1 MDTSTSGT
9 IILGAGLAGLSA
21 GCVLCRAGRQ
31 VCVVERDPEVGGL
44 ARTVHHRG
52 FRFDLGGHR
61 FIAKDRTTEQFVRTI
76 LDGNILVVP
85 RKSKIYLQ
93 QKYFDYPLRP
103 ANAVLGLGPGT
114 TLRLL
119 ADYGRQQVAN
129 LIRPSL
135 PLSLE
140 DWVVSKFGRAMYD
153 LYFREYSEKVWGLP
167 CGQISKEWAAK
178 RIDGLS
184 LWEAIK
190 NAFSKRNNKN
200 ITTLAD
206 RFLYPPRGIGA
217 IPDAMRQVI
226 EETNTVL
233 THTRVIRVEHKGFTV
248 KNVMIGAGSHRD
260 YLHGDHCVSSI
271 PVTQLVQML
280 HPAAPNDVLE
290 AAAQLAYRDLVVVTI
305 MLNRERVTE
314 LTWIYIPGKEIP
326 FGRIHEPKNWSQ
338 GMAPE
343 GKTHL
348 VTEFFCTRGD
358 STWNSCDEE
367 LTAGTVDHLCAMG
380 FIDRDEVFDTSVVR
394 VPQAYPLFTIDYQ
407 KHQNTIMAYLR
418 NFKNLHCIGRGGMFR
433 YYNMDHAIESGLRT
447 AEAIL
452 QQPRRVAERERQ
464 HAGGRRNK

>member
-1 MDTSTSGT
+1 MTFTGIECGLPESTDCILFSTMDTSKSET
-9 IILGAGLAGLSA
+9 IIFGAGLAGLSA
-21 GCVLCRAGRQ
+21 GCVLSRAGRQ
-31 VCVVERDPEVGGL
+31 VCVVESGSEVGGL

-61 FIAKDRTTEQFVRTI
+61 FIAKDRKTERFVRTL

-190 NAFSKRNNKN
+190 NAFSKRNSKN

-217 IPDAMRQVI
+217 IPDAMRHVI
-226 EETNTVL
+226 EETNTIL
-233 THTRVIRVEHKGFTV
+233 TDTRVIRVEHEDFTIQ
-248 KNVMIGAGSHRD
+248 NVMIGAGSHRD

-280 HPAAPNDVLE
+280 HPAAPSDVLE

-314 LTWIYIPGKEIP
+314 RHAAGKAINPRNAVRDTGTEFHPGAIRYYREIGIWP
-326 FGRIHEPKNWSQ
+326 DGE
-338 GMAPE
+338 APE
-343 GKTHL
+343 
-348 VTEFFCTRGD
+348 
-358 STWNSCDEE
+358 
-367 LTAGTVDHLCAMG
+367 
-380 FIDRDEVFDTSVVR
+380 
-394 VPQAYPLFTIDYQ
+394 
-407 KHQNTIMAYLR
+407 
-418 NFKNLHCIGRGGMFR
+418 
-433 YYNMDHAIESGLRT
+433 
-447 AEAIL
+447 
-452 QQPRRVAERERQ
+452 
-464 HAGGRRNK
+464 